1 MAKQNEVLAVFPVA
15 PDQLVVVHREPIGQ
29 ESLDSKDYK
38 LQSGTAVRNAEIDP
52 EQPTRVRL
60 SIAATASESV
70 AMDSLLPHGAT
81 QNIDFIH
88 GPLTPMDLKVPH
100 LNPTYP
106 FASTL
111 LGRHVTVMCCT
122 GCNGG
127 IHGRFLVVVNNHS
140 GGPWGSIWVKTPKQI
155 EIPYPRWQR
164 VMFAGGILTE
174 LNGSTT
180 VVDPGWMIIQK
191 SDENPHHAPP
201 PLPIE
206 TVDLPIE
213 GTRTLLAKSLDA
225 TWVQF
230 DDIVLHR
237 VRRVPDSE
245 LASDDLPK
253 TEIEF
258 GDKSAWRSVGW
269 LYQGRREALSE
280 GQRLEWLRGFVHAEA
295 PGRYILLSDKDEDL
309 SA

>member
-1 MAKQNEVLAVFPVA
+1 MAKQNEVVAVFPIA
-15 PDQLVVVHREPIGQ
+15 TDQLVVVHKEPVGRD
-29 ESLDSKDYK
+29 SLEAHQYR
-38 LQSGTAVRNAEIDP
+38 LQSGTAVRNAEVDP

-60 SIAATASESV
+60 SIAAIESEAV
-70 AMDSLLPHGAT
+70 VVDSLLSAGAAAS
-81 QNIDFIH
+81 IDFIH
-88 GPLTPMDLKVPH
+88 GLLTPMDLKVPYV
-100 LNPTYP
+100 NPAFP

-127 IHGRFLVVVNNHS
+127 IHGRFLVVLNNHS
-140 GGPWGSIWVKTPKQI
+140 GGPWSSIWVKTPKQI

-164 VMFAGGILTE
+164 VMFAGGILSE
-174 LNGSTT
+174 INGSTT

-191 SDENPHHAPP
+191 SDEQAHHAPP
-201 PLPIE
+201 PLPVE
-206 TVDLPIE
+206 TVDLPA
-213 GTRTLLAKSLDA
+213 GGSRSLLAKSLDA

-237 VRRVPDSE
+237 VRRVPDNE
-245 LASDDLPK
+245 LAGDDLPK

-258 GDKSAWRSVGW
+258 GDKSGGRSVGW
-269 LYQGRREALSE
+269 LYQSGREALSE

-309 SA
+309 SP